1 MSGWSLMAVSL
12 GGLPGAMPRNSQT
25 LPHCAIQSRNGRLP
39 IPAGGG
45 ASIASAEAVR
55 RGGERHACLRA
66 ESTSG
71 DITGRGGCTNIGSAL
86 GPAAELFRVLER
98 SLQNWEPGG
107 STMPRLKLP
116 TQTHSLNEGQASSAF
131 KILQPSLTSIPIS
144 VMHLRGII
152 FSRIFITE
160 GPPHRAPQSGPS
172 CVNGLA
178 CCCG

>member
-1 MSGWSLMAVSL
+1 
-12 GGLPGAMPRNSQT
+12 
-25 LPHCAIQSRNGRLP
+25 
-39 IPAGGG
+39 
-45 ASIASAEAVR
+45 
-55 RGGERHACLRA
+55 
-66 ESTSG
+66 
-71 DITGRGGCTNIGSAL
+71 
-86 GPAAELFRVLER
+86 
-98 SLQNWEPGG
+98 
-107 STMPRLKLP
+107 MPRLKLP